1 MILAKVLARGQLT
14 IPQEIREK
22 ANLNPGDTVEVD
34 VDETGT
40 IRLRRLPTLSFEEMF
55 ERNLVT
61 EPVDWPNL
69 ITEAEREEADRVL
82 RAMGLEPSDE

>member
-1 MILAKVLARGQLT
+1 MIFARVLARGQLT

-22 ANLNPGDTVEVD
+22 ANLRPGDTVEVD

-40 IRLRRLPTLSFEEMF
+40 IRLRRLPTLSFDEMF

-61 EPVDWPNL
+61 EPVDWRSL
-69 ITEAEREEADRVL
+69 IADAEREEADRVFQT
-82 RAMGLEPSDE
+82 MGLKSTDE

>member
-61 EPVDWPNL
+61 DPVDWPTL
-69 ITEAEREEADRVL
+69 IAEAEREEADHVL
-82 RAMGLEPSDE
+82 RTMGLEPSDE